1 MKLFINAGVL
11 GDLSSTVD
19 YPKKLILGSIFK
31 PPVNNKI
38 GPRFVKRGPNG
49 LRGLSGR
56 LGAGAI

>member
-19 YPKKLILGSIFK
+19 YPKKPVLGGILK
-31 PPVNNKI
+31 PPVSNET

-49 LRGLSGR
+49 LRVLSGR
-56 LGAGAI
+56 LAAGAI